1 MKPVVGALN
10 AWSCIVIS
18 LFAIIILSVIGS
30 LFKNQNSSMVGREEN
45 PKPEDSGAV
54 ATSIFGAVFVYI
66 GFLVFCGFQALLH
79 YRDSRRGQI
88 ALS

>member
-30 LFKNQNSSMVGREEN
+30 MFKNQHQAMVGKDED
-45 PKPEDSGAV
+45 PKPENTGAV
-54 ATSIFGAVFVYI
+54 STSIFGAVFVYI

>member
-18 LFAIIILSVIGS
+18 LFAIVILSVIGG
-30 LFKNQNSSMVGREEN
+30 LFKNEHHAVLGSDEN
-45 PKPEDSGAV
+45 PDPKDAGAV
-54 ATSIFGAVFVYI
+54 ATSIFGAVFVYL
-66 GFLVFCGFQALLH
+66 GFLVFCGLQALLH